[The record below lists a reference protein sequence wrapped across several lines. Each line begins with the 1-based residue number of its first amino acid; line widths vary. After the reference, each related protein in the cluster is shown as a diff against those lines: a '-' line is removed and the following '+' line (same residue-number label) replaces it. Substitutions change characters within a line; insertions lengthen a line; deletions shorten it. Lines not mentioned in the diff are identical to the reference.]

1 MSSRRESPDFAV
13 REIEMA
19 MPRLREDLRWTFQEV
34 RGEGS
39 YLLEDP
45 LQGKF
50 YRLGPREHAF
60 VCSLDGRHTVA
71 GLVSATA
78 KGDPR
83 LAFEAEEAASLVR
96 MLVDA
101 GLVVS
106 DDASHAGRVWDEVNR
121 QQESKRA
128 VGRVSQV
135 LFLKLPLGNPDR
147 FFAWLAEKAGWFAGP
162 WFALVW
168 VAMLLWGALA
178 LHGDKERFLAQMS
191 GLFEFGNLWIL
202 GALWLVLKVFHEC
215 WHGFICR
222 YFGGAVPEA
231 GVTLL
236 LFTTPL
242 GYVNASSSTAFPSR
256 WHRLAVAGAGMYG
269 ELFVAAI
276 AAILWTK
283 VEPGPLS
290 AALHQVVVLSSVTT
304 VLFNANPLMRFDG
317 YYILSDL
324 LDIPNLYGK
333 GQSVAG
339 WLARRGLL
347 GMRKAKF
354 PLRKGEPAFL
364 IGIYGLAASVWK
376 VLVTVG
382 LLLATAFLFEGAG
395 LILAFIVGAAMIVQ
409 SIGGALKY
417 LKKNAAAEGLRP
429 ARLIARI
436 VCFTTILAAALVT
449 IEVTPTATAPAV
461 VRDFG
466 GGEVRVSCPGF
477 LSELV
482 VKSGDRVKAG
492 DLLARLENVEE
503 HSRLLQLETEVERS
517 RLRRDALLEEGQIA
531 ASQAEDEHLNGLET
545 TARELRE
552 HVASLELR
560 APRDGRVDGRHLD
573 LLLGT
578 WIEAGRPLFSV
589 FEGKRRELVILAS
602 PEDRDRFEEARSAD
616 RPVEFCPRGRVVTWS
631 ATLGE
636 AMPSAGIEPVHFAL
650 VTPAGGPLAVR
661 QRSGAG
667 EKKPEAGAGNEQ
679 LSHYELTKPRFE
691 WRAALVASD
700 GELREGEIGTVKA
713 RGTEA
718 KTLAELAWVGLQKQF
733 ETLKDR
739 AKGS

>member
-1 MSSRRESPDFAV
+1 MASRPEHPDFAV

-19 MPRLREDLRWTFQEV
+19 MPCLRDDLRWTFQEV

-60 VCSLDGRHTVA
+60 VRRLDGRHTVA
-71 GLVSATA
+71 ALVAATA

-83 LAFEAEEAASLVR
+83 DAFEAAEAASLVR

-106 DDASHAGRVWDEVNR
+106 DDASHAGRVWEEVNR
-121 QQESKRA
+121 PQESKRA
-128 VGRVSQV
+128 AGKVSQL

-147 FFAWLAEKAGWFAGP
+147 FFAWLAAKAGWLAGP
-162 WFALVW
+162 WFAAVW
-168 VAMLLWGALA
+168 IAVLLWGALS
-178 LHGDKERFLAQMS
+178 LHGEKERFFAQMS
-191 GLFEFGNLWIL
+191 GLFEFGNLWML
-202 GALWLVLKVFHEC
+202 GVLWLVLKVFHEC
-215 WHGFICR
+215 WHGFVCR

-276 AAILWTK
+276 AAIVWSR
-283 VEPGPLS
+283 VEPGMLS
-290 AALHQVVVLSSVTT
+290 AALHQVVVLSSMTT

-324 LDIPNLYGK
+324 LDIPNLYTK

-364 IGIYGLAASVWK
+364 IGVYGLAASVWK
-376 VLVTVG
+376 VLVVAG

-395 LILAFIVGAAMIVQ
+395 LILAAVVGAAMLLQ
-409 SIGGALKY
+409 SIGAASKY
-417 LKKNAAAEGLRP
+417 LKKNASAEGLRP
-429 ARLIARI
+429 ARLVARL
-436 VCFTTILAAALVT
+436 VCIGTILAAALVT
-449 IEVTPTATAPAV
+449 IEITPTAKAPAV
-461 VRDFG
+461 VRDVG
-466 GGEVRVSCPGF
+466 GGEVRAKCPGF

-482 VKSGDRVKAG
+482 VKSGERVKAG

-503 HSRLLQLETEVERS
+503 RSRLLRIETEIGRS
-517 RLRRDALLEEGQIA
+517 RLRRDALLERGEIA
-531 ASQAEDEHLNGLET
+531 ASQAEAEHLSGLEA
-545 TARELRE
+545 TAEELRT

-560 APRDGRVDGRHLD
+560 APRDGRVDGRHLE
-573 LLLGT
+573 LLVGT
-578 WIEAGRPLFSV
+578 WIETGRPLFSV
-589 FEGKRRELVILAS
+589 FEGKHRELVILAAPS
-602 PEDRDRFEEARSAD
+602 DREPFDETREAG
-616 RPVEFCPRGRVVTWS
+616 RPVVFQPRGRVATWG
-631 ATLGE
+631 ATLSDSV
-636 AMPSAGIEPVHFAL
+636 PSAGIEPVHFAL
-650 VTPAGGPLAVR
+650 IAPSGGPLAVR
-661 QRSGAG
+661 QRSGQGQPEPASRSSDAG
-667 EKKPEAGAGNEQ
+667 
-679 LSHYELTKPRFE
+679 LSRYELTKPRFE
-691 WRAALVASD
+691 WRAALVAGE
-700 GELREGEIGTVKA
+700 GELFEGEIGTVKA
-713 RGTEA
+713 RGTGS
-718 KTLAELAWVGLQKQF
+718 KTLARVAWDGLKRQF
-733 ETLKDR
+733 ELLKER
-739 AKGS
+739 AAGA